1 MDPYYLPAGTISFE
15 KVKIGPVLSIL
26 KVSATLRW
34 NLIKGT
40 MLHWNFDTRPKP
52 QDTAIFLN
60 LDRRAPLKIN
70 FLGQVKGSYG

>member
-1 MDPYYLPAGTISFE
+1 
-15 KVKIGPVLSIL
+15 
-26 KVSATLRW
+26 
-34 NLIKGT
+34 